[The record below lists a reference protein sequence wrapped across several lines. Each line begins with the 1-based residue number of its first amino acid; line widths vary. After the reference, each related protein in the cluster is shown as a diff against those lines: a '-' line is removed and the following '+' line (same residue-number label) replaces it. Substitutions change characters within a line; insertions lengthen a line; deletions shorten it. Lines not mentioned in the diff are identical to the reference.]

1 MQVIYSSAHEGHS
14 PGQFVVAG
22 CFLANPEVAERAAR
36 LLAAVRAA
44 GHQIVAPDTF
54 GTGPCREVHSA
65 DYLDF
70 LAHAHALWQRV
81 KGASAE
87 VLPSAHPGRRMTG
100 RPQHIIGLAGYHM
113 ADAACPIGAGTWE
126 AAQVSADI
134 ALTAAAKVLDG
145 ERVAYGLC
153 RPPGHHAF
161 SDMAGGFC
169 FINNVAVAAEY
180 CRKSGAER
188 VAILDIDVHHGNG
201 TQGIFYERADVLFVS
216 VHADPSGFYPWYAG
230 YADERGEGSG
240 TGYNLNLPLA
250 RQTADPAFLVAVEAG
265 LAAIRRYA
273 PEVLLISLGLDA
285 QENDPL
291 GVFRVTTEGFRATA
305 ERIAAV
311 GLPTVLIQEGGYLC
325 PELGANLTAFLAGF
339 EAAA

>member
-22 CFLANPEVAERAAR
+22 CFLENPEVAERAAR

-44 GHQIVAPDTF
+44 GHEIVAPDTF
-54 GTGPCREVHSA
+54 GAGPCREVHSA

-126 AAQVSADI
+126 AAQVSCDI

-180 CRKSGAER
+180 CRKLGAER

-201 TQGIFYERADVLFVS
+201 TQGIFYGRGDVLFVS
-216 VHADPSGFYPWYAG
+216 VHADPSAFYPFFAG
-230 YADERGEGSG
+230 YAAERGAGAGEDA
-240 TGYNLNLPLA
+240 NLNLP
-250 RQTADPAFLVAVEAG
+250 VALGAG
-265 LAAIRRYA
+265 NDAYIAAINDGCAKIRA
-273 PEVLLISLGLDA
+273 FQPEAVLVSLGFDA
-285 QENDPL
+285 YEGDPL
-291 GVFRVTTEGFRATA
+291 SPLKVTSGGFEAA
-305 ERIAAV
+305 GKAIAA
-311 GLPTVLIQEGGYLC
+311 LATPTVLIQEGGYDC
-325 PELGANLTAFLAGF
+325 QTLGRNLMAYLTGFLG
-339 EAAA
+339 

>member
-14 PGQFVVAG
+14 PAQFVSAG
-22 CFLANPEVAERAAR
+22 CFVASPEVAERATR

-44 GHQIVAPDTF
+44 GHHIVAPDTF
-54 GTGPCREVHSA
+54 GIGPCGEVHTA
-65 DYLDF
+65 DYLEF
-70 LAHAHALWQRV
+70 LAQAHVLWQRIE
-81 KGASAE
+81 GASAE
-87 VLPSAHPGRRMTG
+87 VVPNAHPGRRMTG
-100 RPQHIIGLAGYHM
+100 RPQHIVGLAGYHM

-126 AAQVSADI
+126 AAQVSADV

-145 ERVAYGLC
+145 EPVAYGLC

-180 CRKSGAER
+180 CRKRGAER

-201 TQGIFYERADVLFVS
+201 TQGIFYDRADVLFVS
-216 VHADPSGFYPWYAG
+216 VHANPSAFYPWYAG
-230 YADERGEGSG
+230 YPDERGAGPG
-240 TGYNLNLPLA
+240 AGYNLNLPLA
-250 RQTADPAFLVAVEAG
+250 RESADPAFLTAVEAG

-273 PEVLLISLGLDA
+273 PEMLLISLGLDA

-291 GVFRVTTEGFRATA
+291 GVFRITTDGFRATA
-305 ERIAAV
+305 ERIAGL

-325 PELGANLTAFLAGF
+325 PELGANLAAFLAGF
-339 EAAA
+339 EAAD